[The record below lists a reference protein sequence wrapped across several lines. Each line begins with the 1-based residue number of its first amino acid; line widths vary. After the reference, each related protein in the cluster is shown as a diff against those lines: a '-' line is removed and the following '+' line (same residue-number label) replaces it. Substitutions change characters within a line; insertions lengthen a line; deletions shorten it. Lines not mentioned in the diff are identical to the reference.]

1 MARYFAPKGIPFL
14 QTLFAPDTRPAPR
27 TIADAVLLTRTNTV
41 ARDVTL
47 AFAGAL
53 LIVATA
59 RVAVPLPWTP
69 VPVTGQTFGVLLSA
83 MALGGRRGTAASL
96 LYIAGGAF
104 GLPVFAGQIGGM
116 APLTGVTAGYLAA
129 FPIAA
134 FVTGTLAERGAGRR
148 VATAFFAMAF
158 GSLIILTLGAVRLGW
173 LFSNLPTG
181 FMKGFMPFVVG
192 ELWKAAGAAVLLPAL
207 WHVAGRRK

>member
-96 LYIAGGAF
+96 LYIAGG
-104 GLPVFAGQIGGM
+104 GLPNRRQ
-116 APLTGVTAGYLAA
+116 PWTAT
-129 FPIAA
+129 PH
-134 FVTGTLAERGAGRR
+134 ESR
-148 VATAFFAMAF
+148 
-158 GSLIILTLGAVRLGW
+158 
-173 LFSNLPTG
+173 
-181 FMKGFMPFVVG
+181 
-192 ELWKAAGAAVLLPAL
+192 
-207 WHVAGRRK
+207 